1 MPELDLVIE
10 NEGLERLK
18 EILAEEND
26 ERIFLRIVA
35 SPG

>member
-1 MPELDLVIE
+1 MPELDLVID

-26 ERIFLRIVA
+26 ESIFLRIVA